1 MNRWRALAIV
11 GLLFGVSGIAWGY
24 AQRRQ
29 PTGFFEL
36 RIYTTKPGKR
46 AELASRFE
54 KSTAKVY
61 ARHGITNVGYWFAA
75 SNEPSL
81 GVSDDRTFVYMRGYP
96 SAAERD
102 RRLKAAHD
110 DAEFVRVVLG
120 QENNPA
126 TALIE
131 KMQQVDLVAATS
143 DSAVSLSR

>member
-1 MNRWRALAIV
+1 MNRWLALAV
-11 GLLFGVSGIAWGY
+11 AGVTFGVSGIAWGY
-24 AQRRQ
+24 AQRT
-29 PTGFFEL
+29 PPVGFFEL

-46 AELASRFE
+46 AELAARFE
-54 KSTAKVY
+54 KSTANVY

-75 SNEPSL
+75 SSDPAL

-110 DAEFVRVVLG
+110 DPEFVRVVLG

-131 KMQQVDLVAATS
+131 RMQQVDLVTATP
-143 DSAVSLSR
+143 DSAITLAK